1 MITGAIVFICW
12 SVSDRN
18 PLGSKLPVSC
28 TGRSSDLQWGGG
40 VRAQFHGGV
49 LRADLPGLTGLCMQ
63 FCDTM
68 PGWTEVEALLL
79 RSMTEGDAEVACWRP
94 DWCGLGSCWFGLGGM
109 PFSER
114 NSSRSMY
121 SNWKVSPSYG
131 SVLSHNVGPKKAD

>member
-1 MITGAIVFICW
+1 MIYTGEEGSCQ
-12 SVSDRN
+12 N
-18 PLGSKLPVSC
+18 P
-28 TGRSSDLQWGGG
+28 QE
-40 VRAQFHGGV
+40 V

-94 DWCGLGSCWFGLGGM
+94 DWCGLCSCWFGLGGM